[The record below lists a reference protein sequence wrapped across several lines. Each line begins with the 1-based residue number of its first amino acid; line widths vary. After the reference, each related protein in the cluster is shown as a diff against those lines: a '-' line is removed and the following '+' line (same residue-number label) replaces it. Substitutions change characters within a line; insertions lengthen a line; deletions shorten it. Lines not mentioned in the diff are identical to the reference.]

1 MLGVI
6 VNTATVLL
14 GSLIGLICRKGIP
27 EKVEKAVMTAIGLCT
42 LYIGV
47 DGALSGENVLVLIL
61 SMIIGTA
68 LGGMAVAGG
77 SLLAA
82 NGGRAANGECSENTP
97 VSRYE
102 LGLQQTIAEQGSHI
116 RLLEADKY
124 TDQKIV
130 DVYNAINPQIN
141 AIKDE
146 LRNIAVYQATNTAT
160 ISCLGNQVNG
170 IQAVLNGLT
179 KTVIPKS
186 NVCPEPMDR
195 YNSWTAPAAGSTT
208 T

>member
-1 MLGVI
+1 MEYVAKQGTTALG
-6 VNTATVLL
+6 
-14 GSLIGLICRKGIP
+14 
-27 EKVEKAVMTAIGLCT
+27 
-42 LYIGV
+42 
-47 DGALSGENVLVLIL
+47 
-61 SMIIGTA
+61 IIGTA
-68 LGGMAVAGG
+68 LGGLAVAGG

-130 DVYNAINPQIN
+130 EVYNAINPQIN

-170 IQAVLNGLT
+170 IQAVLNGMT

>member
-1 MLGVI
+1 MDYVAKQG
-6 VNTATVLL
+6 T
-14 GSLIGLICRKGIP
+14 
-27 EKVEKAVMTAIGLCT
+27 
-42 LYIGV
+42 
-47 DGALSGENVLVLIL
+47 
-61 SMIIGTA
+61 TA
-68 LGGMAVAGG
+68 LGIVGTTLGGLAVAGG
-77 SLLAA
+77 TLLNA
-82 NGGRAANGECSENTP
+82 GRNAGCSENTP

-116 RLLEADKY
+116 QLLEAEKH

-170 IQAVLNGLT
+170 LQAVLNGLT

-186 NVCPEPMDR
+186 SVCPEPMDR
-195 YNSWTAPAAGSTT
+195 YNSWTAPAAGSTSD
-208 T
+208 

>member
-1 MLGVI
+1 MEYVAKQGTTALG
-6 VNTATVLL
+6 
-14 GSLIGLICRKGIP
+14 
-27 EKVEKAVMTAIGLCT
+27 
-42 LYIGV
+42 
-47 DGALSGENVLVLIL
+47 
-61 SMIIGTA
+61 IIGTA
-68 LGGMAVAGG
+68 LGGLAVAG

-130 DVYNAINPQIN
+130 EVYNAITPQIN

>member
-1 MLGVI
+1 MEYVAKQGTTALG
-6 VNTATVLL
+6 
-14 GSLIGLICRKGIP
+14 
-27 EKVEKAVMTAIGLCT
+27 
-42 LYIGV
+42 
-47 DGALSGENVLVLIL
+47 
-61 SMIIGTA
+61 IIGTA

-82 NGGRAANGECSENTP
+82 NGGRAENGECSENTP

-146 LRNIAVYQATNTAT
+146 LRKNDQLNIAHALRQVGGRFFFYFYIHRYAAKDVIGGDVEEVGDLAERISRYISFATFPSSVGA
-160 ISCLGNQVNG
+160 ICDMQRVGHFILSDSPSLSQ
-170 IQAVLNGLT
+170 LL
-179 KTVIPKS
+179 
-186 NVCPEPMDR
+186 
-195 YNSWTAPAAGSTT
+195 
-208 T
+208 

>member
-1 MLGVI
+1 MEYVAKQGTTALG
-6 VNTATVLL
+6 
-14 GSLIGLICRKGIP
+14 
-27 EKVEKAVMTAIGLCT
+27 
-42 LYIGV
+42 
-47 DGALSGENVLVLIL
+47 
-61 SMIIGTA
+61 IIGTA
-68 LGGMAVAGG
+68 LGGLAVAGG

-130 DVYNAINPQIN
+130 DVYINPQIN

-179 KTVIPKS
+179 KTVIPKA